1 MNEKTNNINELGEI
15 GLIKHLTEKIKL
27 KNKSSVFGIGDDAA
41 IINHG
46 KNETVISTDLLIEG
60 IHFDMVF
67 TPLKHLGYKEVT
79 VNLSDVYAMNALPRQ
94 ITVSLGIS
102 NKFSLEAIE
111 EIYEGIELAAKN
123 YGVDIIGGD
132 TTANPYGLVISITAI
147 GEANKKDL
155 TYRSGA
161 KENDLIVVS
170 GDLGGAY
177 AGLTVLQREKEVWKS
192 NPNMQPDLAGFD
204 YILERQLKPEAR
216 KDVVKKI
223 KEANIKPTSMID
235 VSDGLASE
243 ILHICNASKVGCQIY
258 EDKIPIDQNTFK
270 TAMDFNINPTTCALN
285 GGEDYEL
292 LFTVS
297 LEDHEKIKNIP
308 DLSIIGHICSAK
320 NGFNLITKGD
330 QSIPIEAQGWEHFKN

>member
-1 MNEKTNNINELGEI
+1 M
-15 GLIKHLTEKIKL
+15 
-27 KNKSSVFGIGDDAA
+27 
-41 IINHG
+41 
-46 KNETVISTDLLIEG
+46 
-60 IHFDMVF
+60 
-67 TPLKHLGYKEVT
+67 T

-223 KEANIKPTSMID
+223 KEANIKPCLLYTSP
-235 VSDGLASE
+235 SPR
-243 ILHICNASKVGCQIY
+243 
-258 EDKIPIDQNTFK
+258 DKRQSRMP
-270 TAMDFNINPTTCALN
+270 
-285 GGEDYEL
+285 
-292 LFTVS
+292 S
-297 LEDHEKIKNIP
+297 
-308 DLSIIGHICSAK
+308 SA
-320 NGFNLITKGD
+320 
-330 QSIPIEAQGWEHFKN
+330 

>member
-67 TPLKHLGYKEVT
+67 TPLKHLGYKAVT
-79 VNLSDVYAMNALPRQ
+79 VNLSDVYAMNALPRR

-297 LEDHEKIKNIP
+297 LEDHEKIKSIP

-320 NGFNLITKGD
+320 NGYNLITKGD

>member
-27 KNKSSVFGIGDDAA
+27 KNKSSIFGIGDDAA

-67 TPLKHLGYKEVT
+67 TPLKHLGYKAVT

-297 LEDHEKIKNIP
+297 LEDHEKVKNIP

>member
-1 MNEKTNNINELGEI
+1 MWRK
-15 GLIKHLTEKIKL
+15 
-27 KNKSSVFGIGDDAA
+27 F
-41 IINHG
+41 
-46 KNETVISTDLLIEG
+46 
-60 IHFDMVF
+60 F
-67 TPLKHLGYKEVT
+67 TL
-79 VNLSDVYAMNALPRQ
+79 R
-94 ITVSLGIS
+94 
-102 NKFSLEAIE
+102 F
-111 EIYEGIELAAKN
+111 EGIELAAKN

-297 LEDHEKIKNIP
+297 IEDHEKIKNIP

-320 NGFNLITKGD
+320 NGYNLITKGD

>member
-15 GLIKHLTEKIKL
+15 GLIKHLTAKIKL

-67 TPLKHLGYKEVT
+67 TPLKHLGYKAVT

-297 LEDHEKIKNIP
+297 LEDHEKVKNIP

>member
-67 TPLKHLGYKEVT
+67 TPLKHLGYKAVT

-285 GGEDYEL
+285 GGEDYEW

-297 LEDHEKIKNIP
+297 LEDHEKVKNIP

>member
-15 GLIKHLTEKIKL
+15 GLIKHLTVKIKL

-67 TPLKHLGYKEVT
+67 TPLKHLGYKAVT

>member
-67 TPLKHLGYKEVT
+67 TPLKHLGYKAVT

-320 NGFNLITKGD
+320 NGYNLITKGD

>member
-67 TPLKHLGYKEVT
+67 TPLKHLGYKAVT

-297 LEDHEKIKNIP
+297 LEDHEKIKSIP

-320 NGFNLITKGD
+320 NGYNLITKGD

>member
-67 TPLKHLGYKEVT
+67 TPLKHLGYKAVT

-297 LEDHEKIKNIP
+297 LEDHEKVKNIP